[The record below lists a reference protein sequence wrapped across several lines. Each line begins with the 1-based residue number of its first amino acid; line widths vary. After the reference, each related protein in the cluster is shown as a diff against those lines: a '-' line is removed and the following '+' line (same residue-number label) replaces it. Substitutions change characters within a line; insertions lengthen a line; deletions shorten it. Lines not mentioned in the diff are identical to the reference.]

1 MRVGAGDGARHR
13 LFVLCAAER
22 EGQASA
28 IFVNEKLLQPPRFR
42 KRETL
47 GPPRFRK
54 RETLGP
60 LPYGGGVVWSSVV
73 RTHAEP

>member
-47 GPPRFRK
+47 GP
-54 RETLGP
+54 